1 VSGDAGVDHGDVSGD
16 AGVEVRVR
24 SGEAELRAALALRRL
39 VFIDEQG
46 IEAAEEFDHLDDE
59 AVHLVALSE
68 GVVIGTCRLLDA
80 DGSRLRLGRMVV
92 AAGQRRR
99 GVAAAMLRAAETHAR
114 ARGARAI
121 TLNAQTY
128 ACPLYRA
135 AGYRVVG
142 DTFMEAGL
150 EHVKMELDLA

>member
-1 VSGDAGVDHGDVSGD
+1 MSGDAGREAGGDE
-16 AGVEVRVR
+16 GVEVRVH

-39 VFIDEQG
+39 VFVDEQG
-46 IEAAEEFDHLDDE
+46 IEAAEEFDSLDDE
-59 AVHLVALSE
+59 AVHLVALSG
-68 GVVIGTCRLLDA
+68 GVVIGTFRLLEA
-80 DGSRLRLGRMVV
+80 GGGRLRLGRMVV

-114 ARGARAI
+114 AHGAETI

-150 EHVKMELDLA
+150 EHVKMELYLA